1 MMRNTAT
8 YSVLAAAC
16 LLAFLSCQREQP
28 LPAPRTP
35 IELTAGIV
43 GDSSPL
49 TKGVTTDSPYG
60 TAATAF
66 GAATNLYMVLKGEKT
81 SATPLYS
88 RTMGSVT
95 ASEAAVSFGSAY
107 TRFWEDC
114 YSRDSK
120 LSVYAACVPG
130 KATALTIG
138 SSADYSNNVFAW
150 SSTEVATTIAWPLS
164 GTSADQTAEGF
175 LDNQDLCFSNNVSGN
190 NGITFNTG
198 TKKFGN
204 GNMVFHHAL
213 TWITFKIKRG
223 DGFAGAPFA
232 FSNAGENIVL
242 KGFNTAGTLTLATG
256 EFSSVSTTDITQM
269 ALEDHRSEVGP
280 DFDYVLDAYLLPG
293 SLLEGTTT
301 GQIYFTLDQNSY
313 HITKN
318 QLQAVLQDMKLS
330 DGTTNALETVSDT
343 QKKMRPGVHY
353 VFEFTV
359 SKKGIDKISA
369 TVVDWE
375 TVTADVFT
383 PSNARI
389 TVSLLDNN
397 SHITTGGAND
407 GVANFDLFRSAA
419 TSGTIDDS
427 FTNYSWGTGYVSH
440 KARLVENATV
450 GEFTAQEPDSPYTEW
465 YWPDNKT
472 FYHFRTVYPK
482 TDTDWKVESE
492 ETAGAGDYITLARGA
507 SFKDVRWGAP
517 FNALAAN
524 AKLTYSLT
532 SGFDNTTETHQI
544 SKAIGP
550 TNGAISMTLFHMMS
564 DVTIQLTTT
573 TGDDKVTLAGA
584 TIQLSN
590 TYPSGKVRMGNGLVE
605 PDGTPGAAQA
615 TVVETS
621 GNYKV
626 ENFGFIPQTLENVGG
641 VNEKD
646 VVLTITTADQ
656 NEYRVNMKGMKAT
669 TIGNNLISNPYTISD
684 GKFTINRW
692 YPNYRYTYTFHLTKT
707 GIAKITATLA
717 NWETV
722 SADNENIQ
730 IQ

>member
-120 LSVYAACVPG
+120 LSVFAACVPG

-213 TWITFKIKRG
+213 TWITFKIKKG
-223 DGFAGAPFA
+223 AGFETQSFA
-232 FSNAGENIVL
+232 FSNSDENIVL
-242 KGFNTAGTLTLATG
+242 KGFNTSGTLTIATG
-256 EFSSVSTTDITQM
+256 EFSNISTAQINKLAAGTPET
-269 ALEDHRSEVGP
+269 G
-280 DFDYVLDAYLLPG
+280 YAYILHGYMLPG
-293 SLLEGTTT
+293 SVLAGTETD
-301 GQIYFTLDQNSY
+301 QIYFTIDNNKY
-313 HITKN
+313 HITKK
-318 QLQAVLQDMKLS
+318 QLQDALS
-330 DGTTNALETVSDT
+330 GKTLTNNSLSALPSDN
-343 QKKMRPGVHY
+343 KMRPGVHY

-407 GVANFDLFRSAA
+407 GVANFDLFRSAV
-419 TSGTIDDS
+419 TSETIDDS
-427 FTNYSWGTGYVSH
+427 FTNYSWGTGYVTQ
-440 KARLVENATV
+440 KARLVENATE

-492 ETAGAGDYITLARGA
+492 ETAGADDYITLARGA
-507 SFKDVRWGAP
+507 SFKDVCWGAP
-517 FNALAAN
+517 FNALVAN

-532 SGFDNTTETHQI
+532 SGFDNTTGTAPSQTHQI

-573 TGDDKVTLAGA
+573 TGDDKVTLEGA

-605 PDGTPGAAQA
+605 PDGTPDVAQA

-626 ENFGFIPQTLENVGG
+626 EHFGFIPQTLENVGG
-641 VNEKD
+641 VDEKD
-646 VVLTITTADQ
+646 VVLTITTSDN

-684 GKFTINRW
+684 GKYTINRW
-692 YPNYRYTYTFHLTKT
+692 YPNYQYTYTFHLTKT

>member
-16 LLAFLSCQREQP
+16 LLAFLSCERDLP
-28 LPAPRTP
+28 LPASGTP
-35 IELTAGIV
+35 IELTVGIV

-120 LSVYAACVPG
+120 LSVFAACVPG
-130 KATALTIG
+130 KNIELSIG
-138 SSADYSNNVFAW
+138 NSSTYNSNTW

-175 LDNQDLCFSNNVSGN
+175 LANQDLCFSNNVSNLGADN
-190 NGITFNTG
+190 RIAFNQS

-204 GNMVFHHAL
+204 GNLIFHHAL

-223 DGFAGAPFA
+223 NGFANAPFA
-232 FSNAGENIVL
+232 FSNAATQNIVL
-242 KGFNTAGTLTLATG
+242 SGFNSSGQLTISEGSFPSISTAEISKLA
-256 EFSSVSTTDITQM
+256 I
-269 ALEDHRSEVGP
+269 ADHRSEASP
-280 DFDYVLDAYLLPG
+280 AFDYILDGYLVPG
-293 SLLEGTTT
+293 TQLTGTD
-301 GQIYFTLDQNSY
+301 INAVSFVIDNNSY
-313 HITKN
+313 HISKD
-318 QLQAVLQDMKLS
+318 QLRAALAAKKLS
-330 DGTTNALETVSDT
+330 DNTTSALTTEN
-343 QKKMRPGVHY
+343 KMRPGVHY

-389 TVSLLDNN
+389 AISLLDNN
-397 SHITTGGAND
+397 NPITTGGAN
-407 GVANFDLFRSAA
+407 GVADFDLFRSAA